1 MEITIQRF
9 LGLPWFFM
17 ETLETSTSSIYVH
30 RIFHEDFPPSSNPWV
45 FSMKIFP
52 KAPHFPYIWAN
63 YNNSLTWIK
72 AMNGDDFPNPN
83 YDFQGSL
90 VVSSL

>member
-1 MEITIQRF
+1 MDFPIENGGSF
-9 LGLPWFFM
+9 HSFFCNF
-17 ETLETSTSSIYVH
+17 TRPGQFINVTSSAW
-30 RIFHEDFPPSSNPWV
+30 S
-45 FSMKIFP
+45 
-52 KAPHFPYIWAN
+52 IWAN

-72 AMNGDDFPNPN
+72 AIKGDDFPQSN